1 MISIRIYRQGKETLV
16 SACDKELIGKKFV
29 EGKLQI
35 DASEKFYGGET
46 KDVKVLEKL
55 LTEATMANLVGK
67 EVVLYAIKLGFINK
81 DCVLTIKGI
90 PHAQMYKMF

>member
-16 SACDKELIGKKFV
+16 SACDKNLIGKKFV

-46 KDVKVLEKL
+46 VDVKTLGKL
-55 LTEATMANLVGK
+55 LAEATIANLVGK
-67 EVVLYAIKLGFINK
+67 EAVLHAIKLGFINK

-90 PHAQMYKMF
+90 PHAQMLRMF